1 MSVTQVEAQFVKAN
15 SYATTAQA
23 QAATFINA
31 LQSTVSGL
39 TVPNLDMDLS
49 WPTAPNLG
57 PNVSFNVD
65 VPGYA
70 FPTDD
75 SGAPPSA
82 PDATINTGGAPS
94 AVSLPEYTYTPGTEP
109 MRPVDP
115 GELTAITLPAEPGD
129 WVPPTTPALLSVAIR
144 PFDGVNGFGEWVDR
158 LSVMPADLNLA
169 SPTPFSFVPN
179 ERYTSA
185 LLAETTA
192 QIRARLAGG
201 TGLAPA
207 VEQAIWDRARSR
219 EAIVVQNNIDDVVRN
234 TEARG
239 FALPPGALHAQMRE
253 AQKQGYAKMSEVSR
267 DIAIKQAELEQANA
281 KHAIEQG
288 TALEGKLIDYANNIE
303 QRAFEAAKA
312 VAANAVEIYN
322 ALVAQY
328 RTMLDKYTTYAGV
341 YRSLVE
347 GERARVDAY
356 RAEVDAERTKV
367 DVNKALID
375 QQRAQIEVR
384 TAEIELY
391 KSELQGVQTVL
402 SVDKLKLEA
411 FGERVRA
418 YVAELN
424 AETVRTEV
432 FKAQNASNQIKAE
445 VYKTS
450 VDAWAQRIQAESAV
464 AKNRA
469 DIYDAQVRG
478 FLART
483 QRYATAVNAEAEK
496 VRAGVSIAGLQVE
509 AGKALI
515 QQNSSN
521 NQLQIENYK
530 ALIGLYEANK
540 SLAVQKAKVLA
551 DNYLALKSLVADASK
566 VAAQV
571 NAQLAASAYG
581 TIQAN
586 AGIQSS
592 DSMSSGHSISYA
604 YSGATTADVVPKV
617 EMPLFV

>member
-1 MSVTQVEAQFVKAN
+1 MAASQVVAQFAVAN
-15 SYATTAQA
+15 SYATAANAQA
-23 QAATFINA
+23 QTFINA
-31 LQSTVSGL
+31 LQGTVANLSL
-39 TVPNLDMDLS
+39 PNLDMDLS
-49 WPTAPNLG
+49 WPTAPTLG
-57 PNVSFNVD
+57 PGVTFNVE
-65 VPGYA
+65 VPGYS

-75 SGAPPSA
+75 SGAPPTA
-82 PDATINTGGAPS
+82 PDVAISTGGAPM
-94 AVSLPEYTYTPGTEP
+94 APVLPDFTYTPGTEP
-109 MRPVDP
+109 TRPTDP
-115 GELTAITLPAEPGD
+115 GELSIVSLPDEPGA
-129 WVPPTTPALLSVAIR
+129 WVPPIPPTMLSVSVR
-144 PFDGVNGFGEWVDR
+144 PFDGVNSFGDWVDR
-158 LSVMPADLNLA
+158 LSTMPADLSLA
-169 SPTPFSFVPN
+169 APTPFSFVLN

-185 LLAETTA
+185 LLTETTN
-192 QIRARLAGG
+192 QIRARLLGG
-201 TGLAPA
+201 TGISST

-234 TEARG
+234 AEARG
-239 FALPPGALHAQMRE
+239 FALPPGALAAQMRD

-267 DIAIKQAELEQANA
+267 DIAIKQAELEQTNA

-303 QRAFEAAKA
+303 QRTFEAARA
-312 VAANAVEIYN
+312 TATNAIEIYN

-328 RTMLDKYTTYAGV
+328 RVMLDKYTTYAGV
-341 YRSLVE
+341 YRSLVD

-356 RAEVDAERTKV
+356 RAEVDAERAKV
-367 DVNKALID
+367 DVNKSLID

-384 TAEIELY
+384 NAEIELY

-402 SVDKLKLEA
+402 GVDKLKIEA

-432 FKAQNASNQIKAE
+432 FKAQNAGNQVRAE

-450 VDAWAQRIQAESAV
+450 VDAWAQRVQAEGVV

-469 DIYDAQVRG
+469 DVYDAQVRG

-515 QQNSSN
+515 QQNTSN

-530 ALIGLYEANK
+530 ALVGVYEANK
-540 SLAVQKAKVLA
+540 SLAIQKAKVLA

-604 YSGATTADVVPKV
+604 YNGATTSDVAPKTD
-617 EMPLFV
+617 MPTFV